1 MRKIWLP
8 HNSIFT
14 QSVTTTKIKTAYKLL
29 LINTAY
35 ILFLINTAY
44 KLFLGGNMNYTI
56 NTLEQLKPIL
66 VGFRKS
72 NGLSQKAL
80 AQRLGISQQSY
91 QALESAP
98 QKVTLERLFKV
109 LAILGIKLQFVDS
122 TRINESTLNGV
133 EDSNQQQDEW

>member
-1 MRKIWLP
+1 
-8 HNSIFT
+8 
-14 QSVTTTKIKTAYKLL
+14 
-29 LINTAY
+29 
-35 ILFLINTAY
+35 
-44 KLFLGGNMNYTI
+44 MNYTI
-56 NTLEQLKPIL
+56 NTLEQLKPVL

-122 TRINESTLNGV
+122 TRVNESTLNGV